1 MKAINYEQLSQDLLE
16 YLLDLKDTH
25 GLIELLVNMGYNS
38 DDLIELGF
46 DNDDILLSFDVL
58 LKKENR

>member
-1 MKAINYEQLSQDLLE
+1 MKTINYEQLSQDLLE

-46 DNDDILLSFDVL
+46 DNDDILLSFDAL

>member
-1 MKAINYEQLSQDLLE
+1 MNKLKTVYNINEIIDYEKLSQDLLE

-38 DDLIELGF
+38 DVLIELGF
-46 DNDDILLSFDVL
+46 DS
-58 LKKENR
+58 